1 MGDTTI
7 HSYCG
12 QHHLTTLCTADAE
25 GYELSRAVAS
35 LMAERE
41 FVTEIGYPQ
50 VRPSPAFCD
59 SSGSVFKATAGKT
72 NKKGMYMQKRIKFMQ
87 DAERWGETLVTKI
100 RTDDNRAD
108 ILTKMLSTKLYKKMR
123 DKILNV
129 KAAAVNIHAFVR
141 HQVAQ
146 WM

>member
-87 DAERWGETLVTKI
+87 DAAR
-100 RTDDNRAD
+100 
-108 ILTKMLSTKLYKKMR
+108 
-123 DKILNV
+123 
-129 KAAAVNIHAFVR
+129 
-141 HQVAQ
+141 
-146 WM
+146 